1 MKKKVFSAFVLATFF
16 LMDFAV
22 FASPGSG
29 GDGSGGTEGE
39 DDPPL
44 PINGKLIYLAIAG
57 VLFASWMY
65 RRHKAAKA

>member
-1 MKKKVFSAFVLATFF
+1 MKKKVISAFVLATFL
-16 LMDFAV
+16 LMDFKM
-22 FASPGSG
+22 FASPASEGDGEGGPEG
-29 GDGSGGTEGE
+29 GDN
-39 DDPPL
+39 PPL